1 MKSLHLE
8 GGGVGYLE
16 SEPQKTL
23 ILKLH
28 TDAGHGWLEVPKRE
42 VEALGVKLSHY
53 SYQDKSNFYLE
64 EDCDLTAFLR
74 AYKNKFGDSPIIDLV
89 PQVVGDHPIRSFAR
103 VG

>member
-8 GGGVGYLE
+8 DSGIGYLE
-16 SEPQKTL
+16 SQLQKKL

-28 TDAGHGWLEVPKRE
+28 TDAGHGWLEVPKKE
-42 VEALGVKLSHY
+42 AEALGVKPSRY
-53 SYQDKSNFYLE
+53 SYQQGDSYYLE

-74 AYKNKFGDSPIIDLV
+74 AYQNKFGGSPTIDFL

>member
-16 SEPQKTL
+16 SEPQKKLT
-23 ILKLH
+23 LKLH
-28 TDAGHGWLEVPKRE
+28 TDAGHGWLEVPKHE
-42 VEALGVKLSHY
+42 AEALGVKPSRY
-53 SYQDKSNFYLE
+53 SYQKGDSFYLE

-74 AYKNKFGDSPIIDLV
+74 AYKNKFGGSPTIDFV